1 MIRRNRLI
9 TTAILVAV
17 VTSVTGQAFP
27 AYAQVSLESRE
38 LSASYSK
45 EINPWIGEKTP
56 ELVQAETKLN
66 VDEEKFT
73 HKEYTG
79 TNYTDL
85 NGNNV
90 NGASVFGIN
99 REEVTT
105 STIGYHNVEEARLGA
120 VNYEK
125 ERSNYYQLL
134 SGEGN
139 EWDLTVVQNA
149 EEAQKFLDGGFMNP
163 NYDMKAEDGWKNVK
177 LPASWTSQGFDFP
190 IYTNTEMPWQNEYD
204 TNITAPQAPVNYNP
218 VGLYRKTFTVNDAMY
233 EQDGRV
239 YIAFEGVESAYYVY
253 VNGKEVGYS
262 EDTFR
267 LHKFDITDYLNGP
280 GEENT
285 LAVKVHKFCDGTW
298 MEDQDMFYD
307 GGIFRDVY
315 IESASK
321 VNIFDYSVVTDLDE
335 NFVNAD
341 LNLSLRIKNLNEKKA
356 LGYTVDVK
364 LFDANGVNE
373 FEKDP
378 MVINISDIDAEGEV
392 TVNAS
397 KFVEA
402 PDLWSAEKP
411 NLYTIVM
418 TIRDTNGN
426 ELESISQQ
434 LGFREISF
442 TRSDIDSNNNN
453 ITSEYEAMTIN
464 GQPLLFKGTNRH
476 DTDPVYGK
484 HVPKEV
490 YEKDI
495 ETMKSYNLNAIRTSH
510 YSNDEY
516 LYYLADKYGMYVM
529 GETNAECH
537 ALMWDQNP
545 VAQYLKPLT
554 MDRTNTSFQT
564 LKNQTSVVM
573 WSTGNEM
580 AYTVNGAD
588 NLYTDMIAHFRDRD
602 TTRPVHSE
610 GQGRNGGTDTDSNMY
625 PNIDT
630 VKSKA
635 GEGKM
640 PYVLCEYSHAMGNAV
655 GNLKEYWDA
664 IRSGN
669 NMLGGFV
676 WDWVDQSRAKSLDDL
691 PKSYSIT
698 DKSNL
703 NATGTVYGS
712 NGVKEA
718 GEGSL
723 TGKAFDGYT
732 VMSKDNNAKYN
743 EVLSG
748 EGAEFTFETIVNPSS
763 TAKNSVM
770 LAKGDLQVALKTQSS
785 GSGLEF
791 FVYNNGSWIS
801 CTADFPENWVGNWHQ
816 VAGTYDGQSLKL
828 YCDGELLNTR
838 QYSGAISANN
848 DAIGVGYDITHGRT
862 FSGDISLA
870 RIYNKALT
878 AEELIAQ
885 NSVNPTITES
895 SENVMLWVDY
905 ATGLEEL
912 PTEYWDYYSSSDEH
926 QELYNDYMNGKFFGY
941 GGDYGD
947 KPNSGSFCV
956 NGLVSPDRDVQPELY
971 EVKYQYQNFW
981 FTAEENEILNG
992 YVNIYNESS
1001 FTNLNEYDVTWELL
1015 EDGKVIDEGVINE
1028 SVEARE
1034 TKEIKVPYTMPTEI
1048 KDGAEYYLN
1057 ISVKLK
1063 EDTLY
1068 AKAGHEVS
1076 YEQFKVP
1083 AQVAMVKPEINSDV
1097 TVNDSIENVITVSG
1111 ENFSFEIDKSTGLM
1125 ENYLFNGE
1133 VLVEEGPKPNFFR
1146 AKLNNDTGY
1155 DTNWK
1160 NATNDIEVNSIET
1173 SKLEDGRTVITANLT
1188 LKSVN
1193 NATETIVYTING
1205 NGEVTVNMS
1214 IDAVGNGMGRYPKV
1228 GSTMVLPE
1236 GYENVTWYGDGPVES
1251 YQDRNTF
1258 ATVGLYNETVTN
1270 FFYPFLETQ
1279 DTGNLTGVKWISL
1292 ENENNNNGLLVAGK
1306 DQLEASA
1313 LHFTAEDLNDANH
1326 PYELGGP
1333 RAETILTIDYKS
1345 QGNGNSSCGPEVLD
1359 PYRLYNDKV
1368 YSYEYTMVPYSK
1380 NQDKM
1385 ELSKA
1390 WRNIESFDKEEF
1402 DKEMAQSVIDA
1413 IDKLFI
1419 YSYSQYDEVMD
1430 LKASYDKLSDTQKA
1444 LITNYDKLVEA
1455 IAKVESMEG
1464 QNPSYIKDLSSNEIN
1479 PILTA
1484 SSKLLKD
1491 ETVGVKLFGK
1501 LQLNNNKGTDGSDV
1515 FNSIFAGKNDF
1526 TVEAWVN
1533 PTRTDM
1539 HYNMIMGKGDSN
1551 FGLRT
1556 RDNLNGSIILD
1567 FFIKAT
1573 NGNWYTVEKTINV
1586 PENWIGNWQ
1595 QIAATYTGNE
1605 LKIYL
1610 NGELMAT
1617 SNEGSTGGLVTNNQS
1632 LWLGYC
1638 PETSRNS
1645 SYEIGAARVYD
1656 RALTDAEVM
1665 AQKNGFIG
1673 DTEYALLPTDNAVA
1687 MWLDMKNVVASVAT
1701 VDKSELTNLY
1711 NLVKDYNSAGY
1722 TEASFAIFT
1731 EALNNAKD
1739 VIDNI
1744 DATTEEVAKAIKSLN
1759 EAIDG
1764 LETIVNKEG
1773 LEAIINTA
1781 KDKLNNSSNLTGA
1794 SIASL
1799 QAAITEGEGVL
1810 NNISATEAEVEAAI
1824 SKLVNVL
1831 NNLDTII
1838 NKASLQELINSAES
1852 NYNEALYTPI
1862 SYKVLTDAVEKAK
1875 KIVDMES
1882 PEEEAVIS
1890 SYNNILEAIGNLVVR
1905 ANTAALSDAIASGN
1919 AILANIDNYDAQ
1931 TVIGLSDIIANAERV
1946 LNNANATQTEI
1957 NEETTKVNVA
1967 IAKAQLKPSKAGLI
1981 ERVEYVKSLDLTL
1994 YTNTTVE
2001 KLQEVL
2007 KGAEEVV
2014 ADVNATNKMI
2024 ENATKELNNAI
2035 SGLKL
2040 KTDKAALKHVID
2052 YANYQVSIGALE
2064 ELVPIVKKEFT
2075 EALEQAIGVY
2085 ENINATAS
2093 DIDLAYKRL
2102 FNAITMLEFKAGN
2115 KEELQALVA
2124 LVEALDEKEYTEETW
2139 ANLIRAISKAN
2150 EVIADENALQYEVDE
2165 ALEILKEAVANLEK
2179 VEVNKD
2185 ALNALVNL
2193 VKDKKEEEYIASTW
2207 AAFSKALNNANKV
2220 LENSK
2225 ATAEEV
2231 NESYNILL
2239 RAYLNLRLNPD
2250 KSKLEELIN
2259 RANSI
2264 DLSIYTKESANRL
2277 RIATDKAKEILES
2290 KEASKEDVEK
2300 AVENLQVALSSL
2312 TENSDGED
2320 NSGSIN
2326 NGNVGDNITT
2336 NTNPSNSNNS
2346 SNSNKTENLP
2356 KTGGVS
2362 GIMATLIG
2370 LTTLVGGTFSLK
2382 KKK

>member
-1 MIRRNRLI
+1 MVRRNRLI

-17 VTSVTGQAFP
+17 ATSVTGQAFP
-27 AYAQVSLESRE
+27 TYAQVNLELKAPST
-38 LSASYSK
+38 SYDK
-45 EINPWIGEKTP
+45 KINPWIGEKTP
-56 ELVQAETKLN
+56 ELVQAETKLG
-66 VDEEKFT
+66 VDDVKFT
-73 HKEYTG
+73 NKEYTG
-79 TNYTDL
+79 TTYTDL
-85 NGNNV
+85 NGNSV

-105 STIGYHNVEEARLGA
+105 STIGYHSVEEARLGA
-120 VNYEK
+120 LNYEK

-204 TNITAPQAPVNYNP
+204 TNIAAPQAPVNYNP

-267 LHKFDITDYLNGP
+267 PHKFDITDYLNGP

-315 IESASK
+315 IESAPK

-378 MVINISDIDAEGEV
+378 MVINISDINAEDEV

-397 KFVEA
+397 KFVES
-402 PDLWSAEKP
+402 PELWSAEKP
-411 NLYTIVM
+411 NLYTLVM
-418 TIRDTNGN
+418 TIRDNNGN

-453 ITSEYEAMTIN
+453 ITSEYESMTIN

-545 VAQYLKPLT
+545 VAKYLKPLT

-588 NLYTDMIAHFRDRD
+588 NLYTDMISHFRDRD

-664 IRSGN
+664 IRSGD
-669 NMLGGFV
+669 NMLGAFV

-691 PKSYSIT
+691 PKSYRVT
-698 DKSNL
+698 DKSIL
-703 NATGTVYGS
+703 NASGTVYGS
-712 NGVKEA
+712 NEVKDA

-723 TGKAFDGYT
+723 TGKSFDGYT

-748 EGAEFTFETIVNPSS
+748 QGAEFTFEAIVNPSS

-816 VAGTYDGQSLKL
+816 VAGTYDGQNLKL
-828 YCDGELLNTR
+828 YCDGKLLNTR
-838 QYSGAISANN
+838 QYNGSISANN
-848 DAIGVGYDITHGRT
+848 DAIGVGYDITHGRK
-862 FSGDISLA
+862 FSGDMSLA

-885 NSVNPTITES
+885 NSATPAINES
-895 SENVMLWVDY
+895 SENVVLWVDY

-912 PTEYWDYYSSSDEH
+912 PSEYWDYYSSTDEH
-926 QELYNDYMNGKFFGY
+926 QDLYNDYMDGKFFGY

-981 FTAEENEILNG
+981 FTADENEILNG
-992 YVNIYNESS
+992 YVSIYNESS
-1001 FTNLNEYDVTWELL
+1001 FSNLNEYDVTWQLL
-1015 EDGKVIDEGVINE
+1015 EDGNVVDEGIINE

-1034 TKEIKVPYTMPTEI
+1034 TKEIKIPYNMPTEI

-1063 EDTLY
+1063 KDTLY

-1083 AQVAMVKPEINSDV
+1083 AQVAMVKPEISSEV
-1097 TVNDSIENVITVSG
+1097 TVDDSSENVITVSG
-1111 ENFSFEIDKSTGLM
+1111 EGFSFEIDKATGLM
-1125 ENYLFNGE
+1125 GNYLFNGE

-1146 AKLNNDTGY
+1146 AKLNNDAGY
-1155 DTNWK
+1155 DTNWR

-1173 SKLEDGRTVITANLT
+1173 SKLEDGRTVVTSKLT
-1188 LKSVN
+1188 LKSAN

-1228 GSTMVLPE
+1228 GSTMILPE

-1258 ATVGLYNETVTN
+1258 ATVGLYNETVSN

-1279 DTGNLTGVKWISL
+1279 DTGNLTGVKWISV
-1292 ENENNNNGLLVAGK
+1292 ENENSNNGLLVAGK

-1345 QGNGNSSCGPEVLD
+1345 QGNGNASCGPEVLD
-1359 PYRLYNDKV
+1359 AYRLYNDKV
-1368 YSYEYTMVPYSK
+1368 YSYEYTMVPYTK

-1385 ELSKA
+1385 ELSKG

-1402 DKEMAQSVIDA
+1402 DKQTAQVVIDS

-1430 LKASYDKLSDTQKA
+1430 LKATYDKLSDSQKA
-1444 LITNYDKLVEA
+1444 LVTNYDKLTEAISKVEA
-1455 IAKVESMEG
+1455 MEG
-1464 QNPSYIKDLSSNEIN
+1464 QEPAYIRDLSLNEIN
-1479 PILTA
+1479 PIITTT
-1484 SSKLLKD
+1484 SKLYKD
-1491 ETVGVKLFGK
+1491 ETVGVKLSGK
-1501 LQLNNNKGTDGSDV
+1501 LQLNNNKGTDGADI

-1567 FFIKAT
+1567 FFVKAT
-1573 NGNWYTVEKTINV
+1573 DGNWYTVEKTINV
-1586 PENWIGNWQ
+1586 PDNWIGNWQ
-1595 QIAATYTGNE
+1595 QIVATYTGNE

-1610 NGELMAT
+1610 NGELMGT
-1617 SNEGSTGGLVTNNQS
+1617 SNERSTGGLATNNQS

-1638 PETSRNS
+1638 PETNRNS
-1645 SYEIGAARVYD
+1645 SYEIGAARVYS
-1656 RALTDAEVM
+1656 RALTDTEVK

-1673 DTEYALLPTDNAVA
+1673 ETEYAVLPTDDSVA
-1687 MWLDMKNVVASVAT
+1687 MWLDMKNIVTPVAT
-1701 VDKSELTNLY
+1701 VDKSELINLY
-1711 NLVKDYNSAGY
+1711 NLVKDYNSTGY
-1722 TEASFAIFT
+1722 TETSFAIFT
-1731 EALNNAKD
+1731 EALNNAKAI
-1739 VIDNI
+1739 IDNK
-1744 DATTEEVAKAIKSLN
+1744 DATTEEVSNAIKSLN

-1781 KDKLNNSSNLTGA
+1781 KDKLNNSSNLTGS

-1799 QAAITEGEGVL
+1799 EAAIAEGEDVL
-1810 NNISATEAEVEAAI
+1810 NNIAATEAEVEAAI
-1824 SKLVNVL
+1824 ARLVNVL

-1838 NKASLQELINSAES
+1838 NKGSLQELINSAEN
-1852 NYNEALYTPI
+1852 NYNEKLYTPI
-1862 SYKVLTDAVEKAK
+1862 SYKVLTSAVEEAK
-1875 KIVDMES
+1875 KIIAIENPS
-1882 PEEEAVIS
+1882 EEAIIS
-1890 SYNNILEAIGNLVVR
+1890 SYNSILDAISNLVVR
-1905 ANTAALSDAIASGN
+1905 ANTVALSDAIERGN
-1919 AILANIDNYDAQ
+1919 LILANIDNYDSQ
-1931 TVIGLSDIIANAERV
+1931 TVIGLEDIIVNAEIV
-1946 LNNANATQTEI
+1946 LNNANATQAEI

-2001 KLQEVL
+2001 NLQKVL
-2007 KGAEEVV
+2007 KVAEAVIE
-2014 ADVNATNKMI
+2014 DVNATNKII

-2040 KTDKAALKHVID
+2040 KTDKVALKYVID

-2064 ELVPIVKKEFT
+2064 DLVPIVKKEFT
-2075 EALEQAIGVY
+2075 EALKEAIDVY
-2085 ENINATAS
+2085 ENVNATAS
-2093 DIDLAYKRL
+2093 DIDLSYKRL

-2115 KEELQALVA
+2115 KEELQALVT

-2139 ANLIRAISKAN
+2139 GNLVVAIAKAN

-2165 ALEILKEAVANLEK
+2165 AVEALKEAVANLEK

-2193 VKDKKEEEYIASTW
+2193 VKDKKEDEYIASTW
-2207 AAFSKALNNANKV
+2207 EVFNKALNNANKV

-2225 ATAEEV
+2225 ATVEEV
-2231 NESYNILL
+2231 DEAYNSLL
-2239 RAYLNLRLNPD
+2239 RAYLKLRLNPD

-2259 RANSI
+2259 KANSI
-2264 DLSIYTKESANRL
+2264 DLSIYTEESSSRVRA
-2277 RIATDKAKEILES
+2277 AVAEAKKIVAS
-2290 KEASKEDVEK
+2290 NEAEKEDVEK
-2300 AVENLQVALSSL
+2300 AVKNLEVALSSL
-2312 TENSDGED
+2312 TEKNDGVNSEIS
-2320 NSGSIN
+2320 NGSNN
-2326 NGNVGDNITT
+2326 NGNEDKEIASNTT
-2336 NTNPSNSNNS
+2336 SSNS
-2346 SNSNKTENLP
+2346 SNSNKTGNLP
-2356 KTGGVS
+2356 KTGGAS
-2362 GIMATLIG
+2362 GVMEALIG
-2370 LTTLVGGTFSLK
+2370 LTTIIGGAFSIK